1 MPPTDSPL
9 VTLRKVRLSVDAEVI
24 VALTGNIMTM
34 LGLPRM
40 PSANDIYL
48 NKSGERRFVLMLDH
62 RGEGRIVRR

>member
-9 VTLRKVRLSVDAEVI
+9 VTLRKVQLSLDAEVI
-24 VALTGNIMTM
+24 VALTGDIMTM

-48 NKSGERRFVLMLDH
+48 NKSGEI
-62 RGEGRIVRR
+62 EGLF